1 MKKVVVLFLIFF
13 ILPAWRWGQGI
24 SNSQLKEE
32 YENHF
37 LIKDARDTK
46 GNLYRTPKLYGGTE
60 VPIEK
65 SVDNGKS
72 WQEIGKV
79 TTSLTYSAWGSALFV
94 DKKDKIY
101 FVCGG
106 SVQFSSSEDYGRSW
120 STATTI
126 PESKGYR
133 PKIFVDSQGTIYVT
147 WYAGRELVRDIYLAV
162 SQDGGRNW
170 RTERL
175 RQGSSISFSE
185 NDKIVYLS
193 YVKMKTLYF
202 SYTKDRGDT
211 WHTETMRFLVPMK
224 EPYVKVYRGKVYLL
238 FQGYKPDLL
247 NIIPSSRV
255 KYNLFLTTSR
265 DMGKTWKGLKRLT
278 NN

>member
-1 MKKVVVLFLIFF
+1 MKKVVVLLLIFF
-13 ILPAWRWGQGI
+13 ILPAWKWGRGLTV
-24 SNSQLKEE
+24 SQLKEE

-37 LIKDARDTK
+37 LSKDSQ
-46 GNLYRTPKLYGGTE
+46 GNLYRTPRLYGGNE

-72 WQEIGKV
+72 WQGIGKIGV
-79 TTSLTYSAWGSALFV
+79 ALTYSAWGSALFV
-94 DKKDKIY
+94 DRKDKIY

-106 SVQFSSSEDYGRSW
+106 SVQFSYSSDYGRNW

-126 PESKGYR
+126 PGAKGYH
-133 PKIFVDSQGTIYVT
+133 PKIFVDSQGTVYVI
-147 WYAGRELVRDIYLAV
+147 WYAGRTLVRDIYLAI

-170 RTERL
+170 KTERL
-175 RQGSSISFSE
+175 RQGEGGSFTESD
-185 NDKIVYLS
+185 NIVYLS
-193 YVKMKTLYF
+193 YVKTKTLYF
-202 SYTKDRGDT
+202 SYTRDRGKT
-211 WHTETMRFLVPMK
+211 WSVETFRFLVPMMN
-224 EPYVKVYRGKVYLL
+224 PYVKVYRGKIYLL

-247 NIIPSSRV
+247 NIVPSSRV

-265 DMGKTWKGLKRLT
+265 DRGKTWKGLKRLT